1 MGDGELALR
10 ILDKGL
16 EIAPGTDIFEALKA
30 DVYLFHYGDLDAAER
45 LVSEVDSISASVYAT
60 FMIMVPFLARDYP
73 AAMEVLEQPIF
84 EKTMRED
91 QPLQIEI
98 WRGVILTQMGETDA
112 ARQQFEAVVARAGE
126 RSFVQTSWGSDH
138 AQAVA
143 HAYLGNRSETLA
155 ALERI
160 DSNWPENDSFYQ
172 LFRASTRVHAL
183 TRIGEHEQVLD
194 ILEARL
200 GKPGGFT
207 VWQLRLD
214 PRFDPLRDMPRF
226 KALVAD

>member
-1 MGDGELALR
+1 M
-10 ILDKGL
+10 
-16 EIAPGTDIFEALKA
+16 
-30 DVYLFHYGDLDAAER
+30 
-45 LVSEVDSISASVYAT
+45 
-60 FMIMVPFLARDYP
+60 
-73 AAMEVLEQPIF
+73 
-84 EKTMRED
+84 
-91 QPLQIEI
+91 QIEI

-112 ARQQFEAVVARAGE
+112 ARQQFETVVARAAD
-126 RSFVQTSWGSDH
+126 RSFVQTSWDSDQ

-155 ALERI
+155 ALERVN
-160 DSNWPENDSFYQ
+160 SNWPENDRLNEFY
-172 LFRASTRVHAL
+172 RAWTRVLAL

-200 GKPGGFT
+200 GEPGGFT

-214 PRFDPLRDMPRF
+214 PRLDPLRDMPRF